1 MKRIDVGLVMLFTYT
16 AVVPDPEAKLLLL
29 PLLSGFQSIT
39 TAWLKPYANSQN
51 QILDFVDVYLGTVR
65 FILFS
70 CIAALLIL
78 RPGERPTHALA
89 ACLLCMLLATIT
101 YLALHVLVQF
111 LRHAAVDDSL
121 EGTQL
126 AKLSPLSS
134 VGFER

>member
-16 AVVPDPEAKLLLL
+16 AVVPDAEAKLLLL
-29 PLLSGFQSIT
+29 PLLSGFQTIT

-78 RPGERPTHALA
+78 QPGEGPTHAPGHLFA
-89 ACLLCMLLATIT
+89 
-101 YLALHVLVQF
+101 V
-111 LRHAAVDDSL
+111 HAPGHDH
-121 EGTQL
+121 
-126 AKLSPLSS
+126 LSGPPHSRAIPPARS
-134 VGFER
+134 RR

>member
-1 MKRIDVGLVMLFTYT
+1 MLFTYT

-89 ACLLCMLLATIT
+89 ACCCACSWPRSHIWPFT
-101 YLALHVLVQF
+101 
-111 LRHAAVDDSL
+111 SL
-121 EGTQL
+121 YN
-126 AKLSPLSS
+126 SS
-134 VGFER
+134 GMQPSMTAWKGRSLQSSAP